1 MDSVCRVCMSTV
13 DLVDIFADGKLHDC
27 ERTLVE
33 MLNECVKYPVT
44 PEDELTKK
52 ICGSCISDV
61 KIAFRLK
68 LTADNSYKRLNMS
81 LQADL
86 EEFIDTLAAEDWELV
101 NHSIKKE
108 LDDTSELENHVESV
122 QERQNKPKKSTNS
135 KKTFKCKTCGKAFN
149 KNAHLITHNRIHT
162 SERPFRCLKCPKT
175 FAQSSSLKTHQIVH
189 TGERMYK
196 CPHCP
201 KDFSRKYHLNK
212 HLINHSVLIETSIR
226 KQYKCNVCSKTFK
239 SNDHLS
245 RHIRSHTGERPFK
258 CSECS
263 KAFTQAS
270 SLKTHQIVHTGER
283 RYKCP
288 HCPKDF
294 TRNHNLVSHLR
305 HHASIKEAK
314 RKLRNRN
321 KAVQNK
327 IKK

>member
-135 KKTFKCKTCGKAFN
+135 KKTFKC
-149 KNAHLITHNRIHT
+149 
-162 SERPFRCLKCPKT
+162 
-175 FAQSSSLKTHQIVH
+175 V
-189 TGERMYK
+189 
-196 CPHCP
+196 
-201 KDFSRKYHLNK
+201 
-212 HLINHSVLIETSIR
+212 
-226 KQYKCNVCSKTFK
+226 
-239 SNDHLS
+239 
-245 RHIRSHTGERPFK
+245 
-258 CSECS
+258 
-263 KAFTQAS
+263 
-270 SLKTHQIVHTGER
+270 
-283 RYKCP
+283 
-288 HCPKDF
+288 
-294 TRNHNLVSHLR
+294 
-305 HHASIKEAK
+305 
-314 RKLRNRN
+314 
-321 KAVQNK
+321 
-327 IKK
+327 